1 MEGHT
6 GVFNINYIP
15 TKKLSFNI
23 ASAYTDSKAHIEAF
37 NFAGPLEYA
46 PETDGARERYYN
58 YDFSNVADYSDLHI
72 RELDL
77 TLSASYIINKNFA
90 LSAGYNYLYY
100 GNADPYLYDGTGRAH
115 IGMLTLN
122 YWY

>member
-23 ASAYTDSKAHIEAF
+23 ASAYTDSKAHIEDF
-37 NFAGPLEYA
+37 NFSGPLEYA
-46 PETDGARERYYN
+46 PGTDGARERYYN

-77 TLSASYIINKNFA
+77 TLSASYK
-90 LSAGYNYLYY
+90 
-100 GNADPYLYDGTGRAH
+100 
-115 IGMLTLN
+115 
-122 YWY
+122 